1 MNVDVDADVDV
12 AVEVD
17 VDEGVGASVVG
28 MPPGTDDPDVY
39 EPEGY
44 DPGPVPWAPGIVVLG
59 VGGSVGV
66 PAGGGGEGDG

>member
-28 MPPGTDDPDVY
+28 MPPGTDDPGVY
-39 EPEGY
+39 GPE
-44 DPGPVPWAPGIVVLG
+44 GPVPWAPGIVVLG